1 MEDVRF
7 ERETK
12 TMKHMLIVVVL
23 ILVYPALTFGIE
35 LKTGA
40 QNAYPKF
47 FLNDAGEMSGLEIDI
62 MRVLELNVP
71 NLRFV
76 GRKTLDISF
85 VPWKRQQDE
94 VEKGDLDVIF
104 GITKTDA
111 RLKRGFVYIDT
122 PLYTIHN
129 VMAVRAD
136 DPVQVNSF
144 EDIKALGK
152 YGIILALAGAASMR
166 FLEQQDVP
174 LRIDGTGHTVRQN
187 IQKLIRR
194 RGRFFFYHDLGL
206 NAVIK
211 DEGLTEQI
219 KVLSTH
225 FRTYTHH
232 MAFSSQVSPDV
243 ITQIEDALKKLEAN
257 GELKR
262 IFDKYTKR

>member
-1 MEDVRF
+1 
-7 ERETK
+7 
-12 TMKHMLIVVVL
+12 MKHILLVVVRM
-23 ILVYPALTFGIE
+23 LVYLYPALTFGIE

-40 QNAYPKF
+40 QKSYPKF
-47 FLNDAGEMSGLEIDI
+47 FRNDAGEMSGLEIDI

-76 GRKTLDISF
+76 GRRTQDINF
-85 VPWKRQQDE
+85 LPWKRQQSE
-94 VEKGDLDVIF
+94 LEHGVLDVMF
-104 GITKTDA
+104 GITKTNT

-144 EDIKALGK
+144 EDIAVLGE

-174 LRIDGTGHTVRQN
+174 LKIDGGAHTVRQN
-187 IQKLIRR
+187 IQKLIAK

-219 KVLSTH
+219 KILPTR

-243 ITQIEDALKKLEAN
+243 ITQIEDALKNLEAN

-262 IFDKYTKR
+262 IFDKYLSGL